1 MVLISFKFEQWVL
14 RYEPIEPRHV
24 TSNNVVFLTS
34 VESDE
39 PVQPPFKFRIFK
51 MMYGRNLNRHRV
63 FKRLAKVLIRLRICA
78 GWSEPMLVAHTTF
91 FMQTKTLIRLS

>member
-34 VESDE
+34 VESEE
-39 PVQPPFKFRIFK
+39 PVQPSFKLRIFK
-51 MMYGRNLNRHRV
+51 MLFGR
-63 FKRLAKVLIRLRICA
+63 
-78 GWSEPMLVAHTTF
+78 
-91 FMQTKTLIRLS
+91 